1 MYENYTELGLE
12 PPAERAHAVFRG
24 QTLTPAIG
32 DTWEGYGPTVS
43 REFAEWMEENVVN
56 ER

>member
-24 QTLTPAIG
+24 QTLTPAID